1 MAINS
6 KKRDVF
12 WIKRIALAFL
22 FIILFIIV
30 SLYNLIQ
37 FNATFISSEISELN
51 IFKRQI
57 SWAVLPMLKNNDTK
71 SLYKY
76 CQDFKNEKEFS
87 FRVFDRNKKLII
99 ASDNDNKTKIRK
111 NDSRL
116 SKAKYTIW
124 ELYKKSMKDKSLE
137 TTKELFANNKKYYLE
152 VSVSEEYVINS
163 IIKAQKNIVL
173 LSTVCLLLLFLY
185 IIKTFFQL
193 RNSFDVLEES
203 IVEISKGKLD
213 TKIAA
218 VKNALLDELSSSI
231 TTMTHKLKMQIQRL
245 KMLEEYKN
253 EFIQNVTHEIKTPIT
268 AINSAI
274 EFIEDSNCADEVKKE
289 CLEIIKCQTNSIN
302 KLVEDILELSEINL
316 AKTQNNKNFEVI
328 NVSES
333 INEAVKNQGLI
344 DCKINI
350 IQNGKIKVN
359 ANKKLFVVMISNLLS
374 NAIKYS
380 QSDKID
386 ILVSENG
393 IEIKDYG
400 IGIDK
405 KYQEK
410 IFEKFYRIDKSGSRK
425 MGGSGLGLSIVK
437 NIVELHNWE
446 IVLESELNKFT
457 SFKIVF
463 DNV

>member
-1 MAINS
+1 MGINI
-6 KKRDVF
+6 KRRDVF
-12 WIKRIALAFL
+12 WIKRIILAF
-22 FIILFIIV
+22 IIAILFVFV
-30 SLYNLIQ
+30 SFFNLIQ

-51 IFKRQI
+51 IFKKQI
-57 SWAVLPMLKNNDTK
+57 SWAILPMLQNSDFKKLN
-71 SLYKY
+71 KY
-76 CQDFKNEKEFS
+76 CYDFKNEKEFS
-87 FRVFDRNKKLII
+87 FRIFDTNKKLIV
-99 ASDNDNKTKIRK
+99 ASNNDSKTKIRK

-124 ELYKKSMKDKSLE
+124 ELYKRSMKDKNLE
-137 TTKELFANNKKYYLE
+137 TTKELNINNKKYYLE

-163 IIKAQKNIVL
+163 IIKAQKNIIFL
-173 LSTVCLLLLFLY
+173 FIFCLMLLFIYVVQTLY
-185 IIKTFFQL
+185 YI
-193 RNSFDVLEES
+193 RNSFNILEDN
-203 IVEISKGKLD
+203 IIEISKGNLD
-213 TKIAA
+213 TKITTAR
-218 VKNALLDELSSSI
+218 NSLLDELSSSI
-231 TTMTHKLKMQIQRL
+231 TTMTYKLKMQIQRL
-245 KMLEEYKN
+245 KKLEEYKN
-253 EFIQNVTHEIKTPIT
+253 DFIQNITHEIKTPIT

-274 EFIEDSNCADEVKKE
+274 EFIEDENCNNVVKKE
-289 CLEIIKCQTNSIN
+289 CLEIIKNQTNSIN
-302 KLVEDILELSEINL
+302 KLVEDILELGEINL

-328 NVSES
+328 DISES
-333 INEAVKNQGLI
+333 INEAIRNQGLI

-350 IQNGKIKVN
+350 IQNCENKVN

-386 ILVSENG
+386 ILISENG

-437 NIVELHNWE
+437 NIAELHNWE
-446 IVLESELNKFT
+446 IDVESEVNQGA
-457 SFKIVF
+457 SFKIIF
-463 DNV
+463 DDI

>member
-1 MAINS
+1 MGINI
-6 KKRDVF
+6 KRREIF
-12 WIKRIALAFL
+12 WIKRIILAF
-22 FIILFIIV
+22 IIAILFVFV
-30 SLYNLIQ
+30 SFFNLIQ

-51 IFKRQI
+51 IFKKQI
-57 SWAVLPMLKNNDTK
+57 SWAILPMLQNGDFKKLN
-71 SLYKY
+71 KY
-76 CQDFKNEKEFS
+76 CYDFKNEKEFS
-87 FRVFDRNKKLII
+87 FRIFDTNKKLIV
-99 ASDNDNKTKIRK
+99 ASNNDSKTKIRK

-124 ELYKKSMKDKSLE
+124 ELYKRSMKDKNLE
-137 TTKELFANNKKYYLE
+137 TTKELNINNKKYYLE

-163 IIKAQKNIVL
+163 IIKAQKNIIFL
-173 LSTVCLLLLFLY
+173 FIFCLMLLFIYVVQTLY
-185 IIKTFFQL
+185 YI
-193 RNSFDVLEES
+193 RNSFNILEDN
-203 IVEISKGKLD
+203 IIEISKGNLD
-213 TKIAA
+213 TKITTAR
-218 VKNALLDELSSSI
+218 NSLLDELSSSI
-231 TTMTHKLKMQIQRL
+231 TTMTYKLKMQIQRL
-245 KMLEEYKN
+245 KKLEEYKN
-253 EFIQNVTHEIKTPIT
+253 DFIQNITHEIKTPIT

-274 EFIEDSNCADEVKKE
+274 EFIEDENCNNVVKKE
-289 CLEIIKCQTNSIN
+289 CLEIIKNQTNSIN
-302 KLVEDILELSEINL
+302 KLVEDILELGEINL

-328 NVSES
+328 NISES
-333 INEAVKNQGLI
+333 INEAIRNQGLI

-350 IQNGKIKVN
+350 IKNSEIKVN

-386 ILVSENG
+386 ILISENG

-437 NIVELHNWE
+437 NIAELHNWE
-446 IVLESELNKFT
+446 IDVESEVNQGA
-457 SFKIVF
+457 SFKIIF
-463 DNV
+463 DDI